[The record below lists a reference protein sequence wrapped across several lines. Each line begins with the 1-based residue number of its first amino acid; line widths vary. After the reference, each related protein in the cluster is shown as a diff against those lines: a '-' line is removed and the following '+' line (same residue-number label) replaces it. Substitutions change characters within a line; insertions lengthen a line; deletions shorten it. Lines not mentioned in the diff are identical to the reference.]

1 MEEANDMGMIEY
13 ITDSG
18 FDLLNR
24 MLSGESEIQFTRVEM
39 GEGYPSELNYK
50 KVKSLAKPIVSLDVD
65 SVRVSENK
73 TVRITAIFNNTELT
87 EGFYYREKGIYATD
101 GEKEILFSYANARE
115 DAGFID
121 PPTVCLVEKKIIS
134 YMTQLQGTDGEV
146 KIDVKS
152 EIYVST
158 DDFVYYMSTSAPE
171 YSVPEHD
178 NLNDYAIADKDKL
191 SDILGKARYLLDRFI
206 EHVLNCENPHKVS
219 KKDVGLDNVPN
230 VLTNDQTPTF
240 TVAASRTNIESGEK
254 LSTILGKIVKFFVD
268 LKSVAFSGSYSDLTN
283 KPTSKG
289 SAIQPVYFD
298 SNGAAVP
305 CTYQLNKTVPS
316 NAAFTDTNTWRG
328 IQDNLKSTSTTDSL
342 SANQGRILN
351 NIIDSLNKKLTA
363 REIIFH
369 SDSGTTL
376 SIILDKNNFDG
387 YLFYTISYTYGN
399 SGIVTDLL
407 LSGVNSILT
416 GSYSKMLTVSNFDG
430 QFIQELKER
439 IVLNF
444 TNINVTVNRGSMYFY
459 NIATSSVTGFANQ
472 TTLIKIIS
480 IVGYIPL

>member
-1 MEEANDMGMIEY
+1 MGMVEY
-13 ITDSG
+13 ITDNG

-39 GEGYPSELNYK
+39 GEGYPREMNYK

-146 KIDVKS
+146 KIGVKFG
-152 EIYVST
+152 IYVST

-171 YSVPEHD
+171 YSIPEHD

-206 EHVLNCENPHKVS
+206 EHVLDFKNPHKVS
-219 KKDVGLDNVPN
+219 KKDVGLDNVSN
-230 VLTNDQTPTF
+230 VSTNDQTPTF
-240 TVAASRTNIESGEK
+240 TVETSRTNIESGEK
-254 LSTILGKIVKFFVD
+254 LSTILGKIMKFFAD
-268 LKSVAFSGSYSDLTN
+268 LKVVAFSGSYSDLTN
-283 KPTSKG
+283 KPMSKG

-298 SNGAAVP
+298 SSGAVVP
-305 CTYQLNKTVPS
+305 CSYQLNKTVPS
-316 NAAFTDTNTWRG
+316 DAAFTDTNTWRG
-328 IQDNLKSTSTTDSL
+328 IQNNLTSTSTTDSL
-342 SANQGRILN
+342 SANQGKVLKDSIDLLSKKFVRKVIYN
-351 NIIDSLNKKLTA
+351 NRGGTDGDLTFKK
-363 REIIFH
+363 
-369 SDSGTTL
+369 SDFVGC
-376 SIILDKNNFDG
+376 
-387 YLFYTISYTYGN
+387 LFYTISYSYGDICN
-399 SGIVTDLL
+399 VTDVLITE
-407 LSGVNSILT
+407 V
-416 GSYSKMLTVSNFDG
+416 GSDFVGLYSKMLVATKMDG
-430 QFIQELKER
+430 SIIQELREV
-439 IVLNF
+439 IILNF
-444 TNINVTVNRGSMYFY
+444 TSTQVTLNRSYMYFY
-459 NIATSSVTGFANQ
+459 NITPNAVAGFVTGQ
-472 TTLIKIIS
+472 KTLIKINS
-480 IVGYIPL
+480 IIGYIPL